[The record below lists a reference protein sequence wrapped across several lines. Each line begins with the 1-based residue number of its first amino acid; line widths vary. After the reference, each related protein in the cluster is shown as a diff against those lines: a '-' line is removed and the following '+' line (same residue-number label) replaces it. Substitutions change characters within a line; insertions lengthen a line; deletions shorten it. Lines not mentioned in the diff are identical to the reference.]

1 MLFDFDNLQSY
12 ELAKQKG
19 LNTNFLT
26 WTALRSSV
34 SKEIKSGIPSTV
46 ELDPMNFKHNN
57 KLFDTYMIKS
67 KQFYKLL
74 ILTKAKLP
82 NM

>member
-1 MLFDFDNLQSY
+1 
-12 ELAKQKG
+12 
-19 LNTNFLT
+19 
-26 WTALRSSV
+26 
-34 SKEIKSGIPSTV
+34 
-46 ELDPMNFKHNN
+46 MNFKHNN